1 MESESSST
9 SEDSFEINLTY
20 KGQSNFIQVSTTTT
34 ALSLH
39 KKTLQQVFGCFTDN
53 NDDEIESEIEIK
65 LLYKGKRISPDPD
78 KYPFA
83 DHLLSSTNYNTNS
96 SSSKKK
102 KKNIPKIMIVATNNS
117 IVQELSTKRSD
128 PTIRGFDQEKQAIEK
143 RKLDASQKKP
153 WGEGMTQ
160 QHKEYK
166 FCRMKACTW
175 QSFGHRS
182 TEETPHAF
190 HAMQL
195 LEKLATDPGI
205 VAIMKERELVVGT
218 LGELDPID
226 DRLMKK
232 KEENSGGCVLGYNT
246 NHGLRID
253 IKLRS
258 NDLSGFRSYPELA
271 STLIH
276 ELSHN
281 WVGEHNLLFWSNFAQ
296 MRAEYLYTHSQL
308 RNSSIIVHGKKTAE
322 LAGLDKEKLENV
334 FDFIMSE
341 LVQEMAQHGLHPN
354 MIEGPIRQR
363 IQELEEN
370 SKNSSNGHRLGEAT
384 YTTDTTAS
392 STRELV
398 LAAAERRAREQQKKE
413 GDER

>member
-1 MESESSST
+1 MESSS

-20 KGQSNFIQVSTTTT
+20 KGQSNFIQVSTATT
-34 ALSLH
+34 AQSLH
-39 KKTLQQVFGCFTDN
+39 KKTLQQVFGLTSTDDDN
-53 NDDEIESEIEIK
+53 DNDDDDDDDDEIEIK
-65 LLYKGKRISPDPD
+65 LLYKGKRIIPDPD
-78 KYPFA
+78 TYPFA
-83 DHLLSSTNYNTNS
+83 DHLSSTN
-96 SSSKKK
+96 SKK
-102 KKNIPKIMIVATNNS
+102 IPKIMVVATNNS

-128 PTIRGFDQEKQAIEK
+128 PTIRGFDQEKEAIEK
-143 RKLDASQKKP
+143 RHASKNTKP
-153 WGEGMTQ
+153 WGEGMT

-182 TEETPHAF
+182 TENTPHAF
-190 HAMQL
+190 MAMQL

-226 DRLMKK
+226 DRIMKK

-322 LAGLDKEKLENV
+322 LAGLDKTKLENV
-334 FDFIMSE
+334 FDFIMFE
-341 LVQEMAQHGLHPN
+341 LVQEMGQHGLHPN

-363 IQELEEN
+363 IRELEEI
-370 SKNSSNGHRLGEAT
+370 SRNSSNGHRLGEAT
-384 YTTDTTAS
+384 YTTDTTDS

-398 LAAAERRAREQQKKE
+398 LAAAERRARDQQKKE